1 MDEWTRLAVD
11 AQAGTESARAA
22 FVRATHGDVWRL
34 CAHLG
39 DVEAADDLAQESYLR
54 VFRALPSYRAEA
66 PVRSW
71 LFSIVRRVV
80 ADDIHRRQ
88 RHRRHQAQPIHEPSS
103 DHASGVALELLL
115 GHLDHDRRTAFVLTQ
130 VWGFSYDAAADLCQC
145 PVGTIRS
152 RVARA
157 RQDLVAM
164 VLGASGAD
172 AALSSESA

>member
-1 MDEWTRLAVD
+1 MDEWTRLAVE
-11 AQAGTESARAA
+11 ARAGTESARAA
-22 FVRATHGDVWRL
+22 FVCATHADVWRL

-39 DVEAADDLAQESYLR
+39 DVEAADDLSQESYLQ
-54 VFRALPSYRAEA
+54 VFRALPGYRAEA

-88 RHRRHQAQPIHEPSS
+88 RQRRHREQPVVGHTG
-103 DHASGVALELLL
+103 DHANGVALELLL
-115 GHLDHDRRTAFVLTQ
+115 GHLDDDRRTAFVLTQ
-130 VWGFSYDAAADLCQC
+130 LWGFSYDAAAAICEC

-157 RQDLVAM
+157 RQDLVSMLENA
-164 VLGASGAD
+164 GPDIAD
-172 AALSSESA
+172 LRSESA